1 MNNMA
6 ITHDMIKLHLLVKN
20 LMIFEATKVEN
31 QEKTKAKEI
40 WNQMKFTK
48 KPLLTQKE
56 RQLGAIDLTR

>member
-6 ITHDMIKLHLLVKN
+6 ITHDMIKLHLLVKK

-40 WNQMKFTK
+40 
-48 KPLLTQKE
+48 
-56 RQLGAIDLTR
+56 